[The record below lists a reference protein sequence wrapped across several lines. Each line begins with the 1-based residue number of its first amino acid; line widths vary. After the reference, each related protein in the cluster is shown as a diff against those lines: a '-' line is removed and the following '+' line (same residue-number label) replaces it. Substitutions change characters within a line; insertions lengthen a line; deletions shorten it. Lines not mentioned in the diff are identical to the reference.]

1 MITPGVP
8 AVLLEDL
15 AVRVVAPGA
24 PADLAV
30 PPVPA
35 DLVTWAV
42 RGWAQAVPVDLVAWA
57 VQGWAKAVEV
67 LVR

>member
-1 MITPGVP
+1 MITPVVP

-30 PPVPA
+30 PA
-35 DLVTWAV
+35 DLVTW
-42 RGWAQAVPVDLVAWA
+42 AVPVDLVAWA
-57 VQGWAKAVEV
+57 VKGWAKAVGV